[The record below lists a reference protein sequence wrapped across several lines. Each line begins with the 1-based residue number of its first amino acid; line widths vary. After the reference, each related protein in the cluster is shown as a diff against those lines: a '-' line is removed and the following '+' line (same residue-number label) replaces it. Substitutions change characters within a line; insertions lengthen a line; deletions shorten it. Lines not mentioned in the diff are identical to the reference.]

1 MVFLGDN
8 GYPCGTKGLQ
18 GKVYAW
24 EESIRVPLVAA
35 GGVVRARGSVVAPVA
50 SVDLPA
56 TFLDYAGGNAATKPW
71 ARGITLVAFPWP
83 SGRRSV
89 A

>member
-1 MVFLGDN
+1 MSANVL
-8 GYPCGTKGLQ
+8 TRRQLL
-18 GKVYAW
+18 A
-24 EESIRVPLVAA
+24 STAALVA
-35 GGVVRARGSVVAPVA
+35 APVA

-56 TFLDYAGGNAATKPW
+56 TFLDYAGGNPATKPW